1 MVTKTFVSVWV
12 AISDAPEQS
21 ASMKVRALLLRTL
34 TEGIKHKGL
43 SQEEAANALGIT
55 QPRLSELMRGKI
67 QLFSIDKLIAIMAA
81 TGMGIGH
88 IGISASERFSKCT
101 GMTEFKSP
109 ELTLHAK
116 R

>member
-1 MVTKTFVSVWV
+1 MTTKTFVSVW
-12 AISDAPEQS
+12 DATNDTPEQ
-21 ASMKVRALLLRTL
+21 AESMKVRAQLMRTL
-34 TEGIKHKGL
+34 SEWIKHKGL

-55 QPRLSELMRGKI
+55 QPRVSELMRGKI
-67 QLFSIDKLIAIMAA
+67 QLFSIDKLVAIMAA
-81 TGMGIGH
+81 VGMRISH
-88 IGISASERFSKCT
+88 IEIIEPERFLKCT